1 MFSVMLKLLH
11 VALLLYSREL
21 KVLIQ
26 NAELL
31 RSIFGGLQ
39 KDKHD
44 LQHSIREIDYSSD
57 SRSSVK

>member
-1 MFSVMLKLLH
+1 MFSVMLKQLH

-21 KVLIQ
+21 KILIR

-31 RSIFGGLQ
+31 RSIIGGLQ

-44 LQHSIREIDYSSD
+44 LQHSIKEIDYSSD
-57 SRSSVK
+57 SRSCMK